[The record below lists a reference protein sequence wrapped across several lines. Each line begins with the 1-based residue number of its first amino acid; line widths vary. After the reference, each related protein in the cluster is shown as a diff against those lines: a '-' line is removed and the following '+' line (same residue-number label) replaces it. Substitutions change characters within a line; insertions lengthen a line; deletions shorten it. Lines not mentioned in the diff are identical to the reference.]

1 MPDFRF
7 AAWQSKCYDGSPN
20 VSKTPDSRIS
30 LSKSQPI
37 SSKIDIINQRNQYNR
52 INHSNHNLT
61 NNYNNNNNNR
71 ISNTSLQHYKNQ
83 QLPPHLDPHNPD
95 DLAYQTTLNSPNKYY
110 YKNSQ
115 NSYSSTINSNNPTHS
130 GTTHYY
136 TNNRSVNETN
146 EMDDHTI
153 TDNRQFTERR
163 KKTVRFDGQDSDEF
177 SRWENERQGSQDST
191 TKDSGIDTSSTF
203 TSSEDSN
210 RGDLPKVYYCKKGIK
225 K

>member
-1 MPDFRF
+1 M
-7 AAWQSKCYDGSPN
+7 
-20 VSKTPDSRIS
+20 SKTADSRIS

-37 SSKIDIINQRNQYNR
+37 SSKTDIINQRNQYNR

-71 ISNTSLQHYKNQ
+71 ISNSSQQHYKNQ
-83 QLPPHLDPHNPD
+83 QLPPHLDPHNSD
-95 DLAYQTTLNSPNKYY
+95 DLAYQTSVNSPTKYY

-115 NSYSSTINSNNPTHS
+115 NSYASTINSNNPTHS
-130 GTTHYY
+130 GNYY
-136 TNNRSVNETN
+136 TNNRSVNETI
-146 EMDDHTI
+146 EMDEQHAS

-191 TKDSGIDTSSTF
+191 TKDSGIETSSTF

-210 RGDLPKVYYCKKGIK
+210 RGDLPKVYYTMGIK
-225 K
+225 TDLKIGNSY